1 MSVNIGHSPTA
12 NLFVSEN
19 SLAASLATKRPPPA
33 LPFRVPRRPKM
44 QRGACLG

>member
-1 MSVNIGHSPTA
+1 MSQAAPP
-12 NLFVSEN
+12 
-19 SLAASLATKRPPPA
+19 SLDMRLSLKISLSASLATKRPPPA